1 MTIRVVILS
10 RSRKKQF
17 AADDH
22 GTGTQ
27 SVQHQEQAERF
38 EGSLTMTCRY
48 LSLTNNSSSIPAK

>member
-38 EGSLTMTCRY
+38 EGSTDDEMPL
-48 LSLTNNSSSIPAK
+48 LVLDEQ